1 MEPMEREP
9 VRVVALASGGV
20 ESAVLLKELLAEGHT
35 VIPCYVKAGFSWEPQ
50 EQRALERVLEA
61 LAHERLEEIAL
72 LNLPVDDCYKE
83 HWSLTGRAVPDAA
96 SPDGAVEL
104 PGRNLL
110 LLSKAAVYAAVCGA
124 DAIAIGPLK
133 DNPFPDAT
141 PAFFAAMAEAASQAT
156 GRRLA
161 ILTPLAH
168 LKKAEVLKRARE
180 VVPLELTFS
189 CIAPVDGLHCGGCNK
204 CAERRRGF
212 SLAGIVD
219 PTQYAASPA

>member
-1 MEPMEREP
+1 MEPMKREP

-96 SPDGAVEL
+96 SPDGECRRAATRWL
-104 PGRNLL
+104 ARRKTSR
-110 LLSKAAVYAAVCGA
+110 SK
-124 DAIAIGPLK
+124 K
-133 DNPFPDAT
+133 
-141 PAFFAAMAEAASQAT
+141 SS
-156 GRRLA
+156 RRS
-161 ILTPLAH
+161 
-168 LKKAEVLKRARE
+168 RARY
-180 VVPLELTFS
+180 
-189 CIAPVDGLHCGGCNK
+189 
-204 CAERRRGF
+204 RRTWR
-212 SLAGIVD
+212 
-219 PTQYAASPA
+219 